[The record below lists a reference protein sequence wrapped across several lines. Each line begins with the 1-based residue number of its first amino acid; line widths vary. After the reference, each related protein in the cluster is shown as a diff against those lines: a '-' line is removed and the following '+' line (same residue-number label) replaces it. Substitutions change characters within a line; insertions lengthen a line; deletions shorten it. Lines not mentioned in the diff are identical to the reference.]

1 MSHDNPMII
10 RFVGDEMTL
19 KTTLLLCDLIVT
31 INALVSC
38 ITGLEERLRPMITL
52 TATCVVFSTNTKLW
66 CHTNSLPM
74 KHVDAPESRSAWVC
88 VIVDLPPLI
97 VMGNKKQS
105 VGSKEKVR
113 LFWMHDASRVSLM
126 VPTKNWHPC
135 FPSLLVLG

>member
-1 MSHDNPMII
+1 
-10 RFVGDEMTL
+10 
-19 KTTLLLCDLIVT
+19 
-31 INALVSC
+31 
-38 ITGLEERLRPMITL
+38 
-52 TATCVVFSTNTKLW
+52 
-66 CHTNSLPM
+66 
-74 KHVDAPESRSAWVC
+74 
-88 VIVDLPPLI
+88 VDLPPLI